1 MDRAEG
7 LANCKKMLAIA
18 KAGKREGYLMEGM
31 ACVGGCVAGP
41 GTLQPINKATAAVNK
56 FKAESPIDL
65 FEGEEGQ

>member
-1 MDRAEG
+1 
-7 LANCKKMLAIA
+7 
-18 KAGKREGYLMEGM
+18 MEGM
-31 ACVGGCVAGP
+31 ACGGGCVAGP